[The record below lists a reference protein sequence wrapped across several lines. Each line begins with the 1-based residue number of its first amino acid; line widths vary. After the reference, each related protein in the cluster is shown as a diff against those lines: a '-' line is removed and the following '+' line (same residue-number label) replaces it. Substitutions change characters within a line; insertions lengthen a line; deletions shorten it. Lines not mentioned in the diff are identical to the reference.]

1 MNSIA
6 QIYKTNLS
14 DNKTITSDIPI
25 IFGSAGII
33 IIAALEQWIRVNGAE
48 KTRAINGTLKHLQD
62 DVIGAINALDR
73 KADIQAV
80 ARAAAE
86 AVTSAATKASAA
98 AAARIVDG
106 AAAEAEQIADV
117 EDADI
122 LMAAEQAANIP
133 LGIVPVADIQETGV
147 HGADTPAAEAQVA
160 NDPFV
165 NIQAAG
171 GQEAVI
177 RMTRNSEG
185 GNPEATVPGEVLERL
200 ESDADSPGTGRDVA
214 LAFGEQR
221 RNPVNGD
228 DLIHGLG

>member
-1 MNSIA
+1 M
-6 QIYKTNLS
+6 
-14 DNKTITSDIPI
+14 
-25 IFGSAGII
+25 
-33 IIAALEQWIRVNGAE
+33 NGAE

-98 AAARIVDG
+98 AAAKFVAAAASRAAARIVDG